1 MRVRQVASLIFLVL
15 AFGVGYWFQR
25 EGLVDLDPRDL
36 RAEIE
41 SLGWWAP
48 VVFMAAA
55 ASRPFLLLPSFVV
68 MSVGGMLFGW
78 LGGVVFSTLGF
89 SFGAI
94 VVFLLARG
102 MGREAIQKRVAAG
115 RLAAVDAFLSDRGA
129 PWLGFYTALPVT
141 FLTPAFA
148 ASGLSGMPLGGFS
161 LWVTLGLVPR
171 TALYSFFGNSLT
183 KGSSQIVVASVVLGT
198 ACLIGIVVARRMLK
212 GRREQRP
219 ADRDSRSEKA

>member
-1 MRVRQVASLIFLVL
+1 MLVARHEGSGRSLPLVFLVL

-36 RAEIE
+36 RTEIE

-148 ASGLSGMPLGGFS
+148 ASGLSGMPLGGFA
-161 LWVTLGLVPR
+161 LWVTLGLVSADGPLQLLRQLADQGGRHRSWWPR
-171 TALYSFFGNSLT
+171 WYWGPRASSGSWWFG
-183 KGSSQIVVASVVLGT
+183 G
-198 ACLIGIVVARRMLK
+198 C
-212 GRREQRP
+212 
-219 ADRDSRSEKA
+219 